1 VKETALRSSLLAAS
15 IVVALASWSCGGS
28 SGSSNSPTAPAAPA
42 TPSPAPN
49 ATTINIQGDRGAQ
62 SFAPNPGTV
71 VEGNRVIWQNMDTQT
86 HHIVLNDGSLDT
98 GDIAP
103 GKSSP
108 ALPLTVNGAR
118 YHCTIHPGMVGSIN
132 TSGGEPPPC
141 TGAYC

>member
-1 VKETALRSSLLAAS
+1 LRSSLLAAF
-15 IVVALASWSCGGS
+15 IVVALASWSC
-28 SGSSNSPTAPAAPA
+28 SGSSSSSNGPTAPAPPAPA
-42 TPSPAPN
+42 AR

-71 VEGNRVIWQNMDTQT
+71 VEGNTIIWQNMDTQT

-103 GKSSP
+103 GRASA

>member
-1 VKETALRSSLLAAS
+1 MRPSLLAAS
-15 IVVALASWSCGGS
+15 IIVALTAWNCGGS
-28 SGSSNSPTAPAAPA
+28 SGSSTNPTAPATPAPA
-42 TPSPAPN
+42 PTAAN
-49 ATTINIQGDRGAQ
+49 ATTITIQGDRGSQ

-71 VEGNRVIWQNMDTQT
+71 VQGNMVVWQNMDNLT

-108 ALPLTVNGAR
+108 AMPLTVNGAR

-132 TSGGEPPPC
+132 SSNGEPPACNGP
-141 TGAYC
+141 YC